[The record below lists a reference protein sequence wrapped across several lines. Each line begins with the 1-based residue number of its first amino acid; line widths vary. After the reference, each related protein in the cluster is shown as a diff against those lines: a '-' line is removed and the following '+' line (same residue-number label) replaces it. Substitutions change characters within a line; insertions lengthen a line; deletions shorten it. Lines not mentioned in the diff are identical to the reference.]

1 MPRINNHKF
10 YNSALKAYG
19 ATPRGVHWLSKEH
32 QSIRFDVILSLLP
45 KNLEQFSIGDAGCGF
60 GDFYYYLKQKPK
72 SYLGVESVK
81 ELQKIAL
88 IQTQCEI
95 ILADIT
101 KKELRVRDYYIC
113 SGALNI
119 LTPFETHQFIANCY
133 KASKIGFIFNT
144 LYGDK
149 ESQTYNY
156 LNKEKIQNIAKDLGV
171 KEITYKE
178 AYLQNDITVGFFK

>member
-1 MPRINNHKF
+1 MPRIDNEQF
-10 YNSALKAYG
+10 YKSAIKKYG
-19 ATPRGVHWLSKEH
+19 TTAKGVHWNSQDSQE
-32 QSIRFDVILSLLP
+32 IRFRTILKMLP
-45 KNLEQFSIGDAGCGF
+45 NDLHNYTLADAGCGF